1 MTETGTIDAT
11 NAGAEK
17 VARLREL
24 LPATGAGIYLDTA
37 YRGPLPSETAAAM
50 RDTEDWE
57 LRVGRATE
65 GRADDAAQRR
75 SEARAVIAALVG
87 GDPAD
92 ICLTTGDEQAL
103 AICAW
108 APDWKPGDRALTLS
122 TAPDGILASLAGV
135 QERLGVQLD
144 LVDGASGADIRDA
157 TTARTRLVVLP
168 HVAPD
173 TGALLP
179 IAEISRVL
187 GDGGAWL
194 AVDASLSAGAL
205 PIDATELGADF
216 IAMAGD
222 RWLLGPE
229 DTGALWVGPRAR
241 ADGLAASSGSGAFE
255 TLYGAVARPWP
266 DARRFE
272 PGGLS
277 RTAVLGL
284 ARSVGWLEMFVG
296 LDWMFERG
304 TRLARRL
311 RDSLAALDGVE
322 VLTPAAAMATTVVF
336 RLGVW
341 PTEESLDELRRR
353 SFAILGTAAGDEAVR
368 ASVAW
373 FNTEDELDRFAAAV
387 AELGRHTPESLPRR
401 PPLIVR

>member
-1 MTETGTIDAT
+1 MTDE
-11 NAGAEK
+11 EK

-37 YRGPLPSETAAAM
+37 CRGPLPAETAAAM
-50 RDTEDWE
+50 RDAEDWE

-65 GRADDAAQRR
+65 GRSQDAAQRR
-75 SEARAVIAALVG
+75 SEARAVLAALVG
-87 GDPAD
+87 GDPGD
-92 ICLTTGDEQAL
+92 ISLTTGDEEAL
-103 AICAW
+103 MIAVW
-108 APDWKPGDRALTLS
+108 AVDWQPGDRALTLA
-122 TAPDGILASLAGV
+122 TASDAILAALAGV
-135 QERLGVQLD
+135 QARLGVELD
-144 LVDGASGADIRDA
+144 LVDEASATAIRDA
-157 TTARTRLVVLP
+157 TTPRTKLVALP

-179 IAEISRVL
+179 IAETSRAL
-187 GDGGAWL
+187 AETSAWL

-205 PIDATELGADF
+205 PTHATDLGADF

-241 ADGLAASSGSGAFE
+241 ENGKPAFSGSGAFE
-255 TLYGAVARPWP
+255 TLHGSIARPWP

-272 PGGLS
+272 PGGLP
-277 RTAVLGL
+277 RTSVLGV

-296 LDWMFERG
+296 LDWIFERG

-311 RDSLAALDGVE
+311 RDTLIAWQGVE
-322 VLTPAAAMATTVVF
+322 VLTPDHAMATTVVF
-336 RLGVW
+336 RLVGW
-341 PTEESLDELRRR
+341 PTEEALDELRRR
-353 SFAILGTAAGDEAVR
+353 SFAILGTVAGGEALR

-373 FNTEDELDRFAAAV
+373 FNTEEELDRFAGVV

>member
-1 MTETGTIDAT
+1 MTKADPTDPSDAER
-11 NAGAEK
+11 EK

-37 YRGPLPSETAAAM
+37 YRGPIPAETAAAM
-50 RDTEDWE
+50 READDWE
-57 LRVGRATE
+57 LRVGRAAE
-65 GRADDAAQRR
+65 GRAEDAAQRR

-103 AICAW
+103 ATACW

-122 TAPDGILASLAGV
+122 TASDGILAALAGV
-135 QERLGVQLD
+135 QARLGVQLD
-144 LVDGASGADIRDA
+144 FIDEASPAAIRA
-157 TTARTRLVVLP
+157 AMSTATRLVVLP

-173 TGALLP
+173 TGALLAIGE
-179 IAEISRVL
+179 IARVL

-205 PIDATELGADF
+205 PIDAANLGADF
-216 IAMAGD
+216 IVMPGD

-229 DTGALWVGPRAR
+229 DTGALWVGPRPR
-241 ADGLAASSGSGAFE
+241 AEGLATLAGSGAFE
-255 TLYGAVARPWP
+255 TLYASVARPWP

-277 RTAVLGL
+277 RTSVLGL

-296 LDWMFERG
+296 LEWMFERG
-304 TRLARRL
+304 RRLAQRL
-311 RDSLAALDGVE
+311 RDSLVGSVGVE
-322 VLTPAAAMATTVVF
+322 VLTPADAIATSVVF
-336 RLGVW
+336 RLRGWSVD
-341 PTEESLDELRRR
+341 EALDELRRR
-353 SFAILGTAAGDEAVR
+353 AFAILGTAPGGEALR

-373 FNTEDELDRFAAAV
+373 FNTEEELDRFAAAV
-387 AELGRHTPESLPRR
+387 AELGHHTPESLPRR

>member
-1 MTETGTIDAT
+1 MTD
-11 NAGAEK
+11 EK

-37 YRGPLPSETAAAM
+37 YRGPLPAETAAAM
-50 RDTEDWE
+50 READEWE
-57 LRVGRATE
+57 LRVGRAVE
-65 GRADDAAQRR
+65 GRAEDAAQRR
-75 SEARAVIAALVG
+75 SEAHAVIAALVG

-92 ICLTTGDEQAL
+92 ICLTSGDEQAL
-103 AICAW
+103 LIAAW

-122 TAPDGILASLAGV
+122 AASADILAALTGV
-135 QERLGVQLD
+135 QARLGVH
-144 LVDGASGADIRDA
+144 VDFVNEASPTAIGAA

-168 HVAPD
+168 HVAAD

-179 IAEISRVL
+179 LGEIASVL
-187 GDGGAWL
+187 CDKGAWL
-194 AVDASLSAGAL
+194 AVDASLSAGAV
-205 PIDATELGADF
+205 PVDASSLGADF
-216 IAMAGD
+216 IAVAGD

-229 DTGALWVGPRAR
+229 DTGALWVGSRPRVE
-241 ADGLAASSGSGAFE
+241 GIAASAGSGAFE
-255 TLYGAVARPWP
+255 TLHGSVARPWP

-272 PGGLS
+272 PTGLP

-304 TRLARRL
+304 TRLAQAL
-311 RDSLAALDGVE
+311 RDRLAGSDGVK
-322 VLTPAAAMATTVVF
+322 VITPADAMATTVCF
-336 RLGVW
+336 QLDGW
-341 PTEESLDELRRR
+341 STDEALDELRRR
-353 SFAILGTAAGDEAVR
+353 TFAILGSAVGGDALR

-373 FNTEDELDRFAAAV
+373 FNTEEELDRFCAAA
-387 AELGRHTPESLPRR
+387 AELGRHTQESLPRR

>member
-1 MTETGTIDAT
+1 MTDD
-11 NAGAEK
+11 EK

-37 YRGPLPSETAAAM
+37 YRGPLPAETAAAM
-50 RDTEDWE
+50 RDAEDWE

-65 GRADDAAQRR
+65 GRAPDAAQRR

-103 AICAW
+103 TVAAW
-108 APDWKPGDRALTLS
+108 AIDWKPGDRALTLS
-122 TAPDGILASLAGV
+122 TAADGILAALAGV
-135 QERLGVQLD
+135 RARLGVELD
-144 LVDGASGADIRDA
+144 LVDETSATAIRDA
-157 TTARTRLVVLP
+157 TTPRTKLVVLP

-179 IAEISRVL
+179 IAEISHAL
-187 GDGGAWL
+187 AETGAWL
-194 AVDASLSAGAL
+194 VADASLSAGAV
-205 PIDATELGADF
+205 PIDATDLGADF
-216 IAMAGD
+216 IAMATD

-229 DTGALWVGPRAR
+229 DTGALWVGARAR
-241 ADGLAASSGSGAFE
+241 AEGQTALSGSGAFE
-255 TLYGAVARPWP
+255 TLHGSIARQWP

-277 RTAVLGL
+277 RTSVLGL

-311 RDSLAALDGVE
+311 RDSLATAEGVE
-322 VLTPAAAMATTVVF
+322 VLTPADAMATTVAF
-336 RLGVW
+336 RLVGW
-341 PTEESLDELRRR
+341 PTEQALDELRRR
-353 SFAILGTAAGDEAVR
+353 SFAILGSAAGDDAVR

-373 FNTEDELDRFAAAV
+373 FNTEEELHRFAAAV

-401 PPLIVR
+401 PSLIVR